1 MATEPEETQTV
12 EGKADWSLR
21 VGRPPLDITMFRTE
35 KGGDPEIVRESQR
48 RRNPVEDDPDGEQ
61 KKAQDAAGKLV
72 DDPNKLGRIES
83 TCLTPGESVG
93 EAPST
98 RATDAPPPRSGE
110 AASKSER
117 VHEGD
122 SGDRDASAMSV
133 PPPPRSLAETL
144 EELRGASL
152 ELFQGG

>member
-61 KKAQDAAGKLV
+61 KKAQDAAVKLV
-72 DDPNKLGRIES
+72 DDVIALDEQWVRCPRSPSAPAALGSAADR
-83 TCLTPGESVG
+83 C
-93 EAPST
+93 
-98 RATDAPPPRSGE
+98 APPARRSARRSSPRS
-110 AASKSER
+110 S
-117 VHEGD
+117 
-122 SGDRDASAMSV
+122 
-133 PPPPRSLAETL
+133 
-144 EELRGASL
+144 
-152 ELFQGG
+152 